1 MLYELRT
8 YYTIPGRM
16 PNLLA
21 RFRDHTCNLFE
32 KNGIQNVG
40 DWIADNDPN
49 CLLYIVRHQ
58 DSASMQANW
67 DKFRN
72 DPEWVEAKAAS
83 EADGQIVDRLTS
95 QPMSP
100 TDFSMLS

>member
-8 YYTIPGRM
+8 YYTVPGRM

-32 KNGIQNVG
+32 KTGIPNFG
-40 DWIADNDPN
+40 YWIADYDPN